1 MSSKRALRIIMLLSL
16 MAMLLSCDV
25 FLTSKLGRWNTEDP
39 NAELEPYSRILNPKI
54 DGYLGSA
61 VIWDE
66 TGPELK
72 VRGDKCALLEFTIT
86 ELPDIITV
94 VELQLYCSGGG
105 GDSYI
110 SVHRILKSWDA
121 GSVD

>member
-1 MSSKRALRIIMLLSL
+1 MNSKRALRIIMLLSL

-39 NAELEPYSRILNPKI
+39 NAEL
-54 DGYLGSA
+54 
-61 VIWDE
+61 
-66 TGPELK
+66 
-72 VRGDKCALLEFTIT
+72 
-86 ELPDIITV
+86 PDIITV
-94 VELQLYCSGGG
+94 AELQLYCSGGG